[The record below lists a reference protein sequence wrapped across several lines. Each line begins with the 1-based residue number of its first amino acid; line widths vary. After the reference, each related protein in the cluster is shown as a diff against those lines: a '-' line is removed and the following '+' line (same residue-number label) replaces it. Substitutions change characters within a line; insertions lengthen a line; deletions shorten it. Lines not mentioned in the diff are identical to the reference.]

1 MAMNPYEVLGVPE
14 DASQEEVKKAY
25 RKKAREN
32 HPDLNPDDPGAAE
45 RMNKVNEAYDRIMN
59 PEKYARERVTQ
70 PGGAGPFSGQPGQGG
85 YTYTSG
91 TGPYGWTTTT
101 FTWEDIFGSDWAN
114 MGANSPN
121 DIHPEVSPTDSA
133 EVRTAIN
140 AMNSGNYLQAVT
152 ILANVANKDRN
163 ARWYYLS
170 ALANHGVGNTSLG
183 YEQIRKAVQM
193 DPGNISYQQA
203 LNAFQRPGQTYTQES
218 QERGY
223 SAGMSNCCWN
233 TCCCMAWAPL
243 CCGGSIPLICCC

>member
-1 MAMNPYEVLGVPE
+1 MTMNPYEVLGVPE
-14 DASQEEVKKAY
+14 DASQDEIKKAY

-32 HPDLNPDDPGAAE
+32 HPDLNPDDPNAAE

-70 PGGAGPFSGQPGQGG
+70 PDGQTGG
-85 YTYTSG
+85 YTYTGG

-114 MGANSPN
+114 MGATNPS
-121 DIHPEVSPTDSA
+121 DIHPEPEVNDSS

-140 AMNSGNYLQAVT
+140 AMNSGNYTQAVA
-152 ILANVANKDRN
+152 ILDGIRGAGRN

-170 ALANHGVGNTSLG
+170 ALANYGSGNTTLG
-183 YEQIRKAVQM
+183 YEQIRTAVQK
-193 DPGNISYQQA
+193 DPNNISYRQA
-203 LNAFQRPGQTYTQES
+203 LNAFQQPGYTYTQEA
-218 QERGY
+218 QTRGFTTD
-223 SAGMSNCCWN
+223 ASNCCWN

-243 CCGGSIPLICCC
+243 CCGGSLPIICCC